1 MTIIDINL
9 NLNTM
14 EIKIDKSVVTQEL
27 LKFNML
33 DKHTVNAIIIMLNNR
48 INLSDSAYTTMSNTD
63 WLIHFRNELVI
74 HNQE

>member
-1 MTIIDINL
+1 
-9 NLNTM
+9 M

-33 DKHTVNAIIIMLNNR
+33 DKHTINAIIIMLNNR